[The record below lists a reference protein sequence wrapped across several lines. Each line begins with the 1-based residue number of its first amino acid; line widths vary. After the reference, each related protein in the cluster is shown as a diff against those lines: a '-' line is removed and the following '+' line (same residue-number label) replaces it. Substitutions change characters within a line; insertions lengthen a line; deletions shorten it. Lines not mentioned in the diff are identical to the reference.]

1 MKSKVKSKHYLLTE
15 RKIEKKY
22 KSRENILKFKLKNF
36 YICYVEYFRIFIWN
50 ICMWKGMEKMLF
62 IGAEEEGE
70 SKSQEV
76 QTKHAAGYKKNF
88 PFRYFPTNPLII
100 SLSHTIDR

>member
-1 MKSKVKSKHYLLTE
+1 
-15 RKIEKKY
+15 
-22 KSRENILKFKLKNF
+22 
-36 YICYVEYFRIFIWN
+36 
-50 ICMWKGMEKMLF
+50 MWKGMEKMLF
-62 IGAEEEGE
+62 IGEEEEGE